1 MLAFFIAV
9 MIVIAFLMPFIVI
22 WSINTLFGLGIAYTF
37 STYVAT
43 LILTNILSGITN
55 AAITTAKKEI

>member
-43 LILTNILSGITN
+43 LILTNILSGIAN